1 METLEIKKEI
11 TARYPLE
18 YISIMFVLTGIG
30 FFCLFI
36 CSLIAPP
43 EQKAE
48 IIPLILVISILLLI
62 LSIGFKRYKI
72 ILNSDGI
79 IEVPIIGKKKQMKYE
94 EITYVKIRRSKAIS
108 ILGKKQK
115 IYVDPAVTE
124 YKQIFSTLS
133 DKELI

>member
-36 CSLIAPP
+36 CSLIAPS

-94 EITYVKIRRSKAIS
+94 EITSVKIRRSKAIS

>member
-94 EITYVKIRRSKAIS
+94 EITSVKIRRSKAIS